1 VVVDIVLPAV
11 LGLVLVG
18 EAGIEA
24 YTAPELVS
32 ISRRISEAQRL
43 YFRGDLGSRSGVPA
57 VSCSVSHSSSSIAE
71 SREKGLTSNELEGLG
86 DHLALARVVVLVVR
100 HVCDILSVVFGGGV
114 AAMGCLGAVVT
125 KSK

>member
-32 ISRRISEAQRL
+32 ISRRISEALRL
-43 YFRGDLGSRSGVPA
+43 YCRGILGVLRGVPA
-57 VSCSVSHSSSSIAE
+57 VTSC
-71 SREKGLTSNELEGLG
+71 
-86 DHLALARVVVLVVR
+86 
-100 HVCDILSVVFGGGV
+100 
-114 AAMGCLGAVVT
+114 
-125 KSK
+125 